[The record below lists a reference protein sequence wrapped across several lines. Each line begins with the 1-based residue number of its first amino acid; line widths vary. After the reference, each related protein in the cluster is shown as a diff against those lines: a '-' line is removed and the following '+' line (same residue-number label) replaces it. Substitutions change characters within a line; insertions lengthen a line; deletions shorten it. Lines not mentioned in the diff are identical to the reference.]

1 MDIVKKL
8 FKESRENNEKFLN
21 RIKNGRVDITGIP
34 TSSTNFP
41 LFEEVNSGN
50 HLYKREAMKTILT
63 TSKLQDIFF
72 SKYNIDNLQ
81 KILKHQVWLQS
92 RKKHLIGKQS
102 DQQLK
107 IIMRSVYLQYGKNRK
122 NNIVEQIKELNQ
134 IVANYA
140 VPNILSN
147 LELYLGFK
155 KDVSTISDPIPLPK
169 NMSSKGQK
177 NLPNF

>member
-1 MDIVKKL
+1 MDIVKNL
-8 FKESRENNEKFLN
+8 FKETRENNKKLFN
-21 RIKNGRVDITGIP
+21 IIKNGRVDITGTP

-50 HLYKREAMKTILT
+50 HLYKREAMKTILS

-92 RKKHLIGKQS
+92 NKKHVIGRQS

-107 IIMRSVYLQYGKNRK
+107 IIMRSVYLQYGKNRSQDS
-122 NNIVEQIKELNQ
+122 IGQVKELNQ
-134 IVANYA
+134 IVVNYA

-155 KDVSTISDPIPLPK
+155 RDVSNISEPIPLPK

-177 NLPNF
+177 NLQDF